1 MGSNPTPGTL
11 EVVRV
16 QRLIGPDAWRWN
28 VYIGVAVFAGAA
40 VLCVVGWAA
49 MMRKRRRYEATG
61 EVDEV

>member
-1 MGSNPTPGTL
+1 
-11 EVVRV
+11 
-16 QRLIGPDAWRWN
+16 

-49 MMRKRRRYEATG
+49 MMKKRRRYEATG